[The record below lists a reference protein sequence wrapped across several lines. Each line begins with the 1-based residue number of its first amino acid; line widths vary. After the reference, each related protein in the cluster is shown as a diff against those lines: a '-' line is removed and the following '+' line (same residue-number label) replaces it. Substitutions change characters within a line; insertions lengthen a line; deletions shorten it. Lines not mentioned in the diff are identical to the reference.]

1 MTVSVITVKED
12 MSTAEYTDILSF
24 SFRKNAYIP
33 YTQLSV
39 RFVTPTGVIP
49 HAAEVKL
56 VIDSNT
62 VHHGLI
68 DTLET
73 RTHASKNIHT
83 ITSTGFTSL
92 LCRNQI
98 EPGLKPNI
106 SLNSLMDSFYTLPY
120 VTHENNTD
128 SSNYIYVKNNSSMW
142 DAVAN
147 LSYKL
152 LGTYPYIRETN
163 KVMITPFT
171 APTTFTFN
179 TSEEIVLGQGVSY
192 RRLISNYHMA
202 DINGEYGTYDLE
214 DTDVL
219 QKKIVRHEYFDL
231 DRRFL
236 HDPQQALAYRDKF
249 DSRESRFAYI
259 EYCGY
264 RGEDLFDKVAIS
276 PISTPS
282 RITDI
287 RIKGSDSRII
297 TRLTYHTDKFPKN

>member
-1 MTVSVITVKED
+1 MTVSVITIEED
-12 MSTAEYTDILSF
+12 LTETTHTDIISF

-39 RFVTPTGVIP
+39 QFVTTTGTIP
-49 HAAEVKL
+49 NAAEIKL
-56 VIDSNT
+56 VIDNNV

-68 DTLET
+68 DTVET
-73 RTHASKNIHT
+73 RTNCSKNIHT

-106 SLNSLMDSFYTLPY
+106 SLNSLMDGFYTIPY
-120 VTHENNTD
+120 VTHENNSDT
-128 SSNYIYVKNNSSMW
+128 SNYIYVKNNSSMW
-142 DAVAN
+142 DSIAN

-171 APTTFTFN
+171 APVTYTFSTT
-179 TSEEIVLGQGVSY
+179 ERIVLGQGVNY

-202 DINGEYGTYDLE
+202 DINGEYGTFDLE
-214 DTDVL
+214 DADVL

-236 HDPQQALAYRDKF
+236 HDPQQALVYRDKF
-249 DSRESRFAYI
+249 DSRESKFAYI
-259 EYCGY
+259 EYYGY
-264 RGEDLFDKVAIS
+264 RGEDLFDKVKIS
-276 PISTPS
+276 PLSTPM

-287 RIKGSDSRII
+287 MIKGSDSRII
-297 TRLTYHTDKFPKN
+297 TRLSYYIDKFPK